1 MLDTLVTHFINY
13 LQNQKRLS
21 IHTCTNYTNDLNQ
34 FTVFCNDELN
44 LKLINANY
52 QHVRMYVAFLIEQHL
67 EPSSVKRKLSAI
79 KSFYKYLQ
87 QQGLIKSN
95 PVSKLIAPKMP
106 KKLPV
111 FVGENEMHLLFNQPL
126 DISNFEALRDRLILE
141 LLYQCGLRRAEL
153 LNLTETNIDLNQ
165 QQLKVLGKR
174 NKERII
180 PFSILLKRNLEQYF
194 SVKKIQHLNNPL
206 VMITIKNTALSPTKL
221 TKIVNEQ
228 LSSVSTL
235 TKKSPHVLRHTFATH
250 LLNNGA
256 DINAVKELLGHSNLQ
271 ATQIYTHNTIEKLRK
286 TYKQAHP
293 RSGD

>member
-1 MLDTLVTHFINY
+1 MFDTLVSNFINY
-13 LQNQKRLS
+13 LKNQKRLS

-34 FTVFCNDELN
+34 FTHFCSEEFN
-44 LKLINANY
+44 LKPENINY
-52 QHVRMYVAFLIEQHL
+52 QHVRQYVSFLIEQKL

-111 FVGENEMHLLFNQPL
+111 FVGEDEMQLLFNQH
-126 DISNFEALRDRLILE
+126 INETNFEELRNRLILE

-153 LNLTETNIDLNQ
+153 LSLTETNVDINQ

-180 PFSILLKRNLEQYF
+180 PFSINLKRNLEQYF
-194 SVKKIQHLNNPL
+194 SVKREQHLNNPL
-206 VMITIKNTALSPTKL
+206 LMITVKNTALSTTKL

-235 TKKSPHVLRHTFATH
+235 NKKSPHVLRHTFATH

-256 DINAVKELLGHSNLQ
+256 DINAVKELLGHANLQ
-271 ATQIYTHNTIEKLRK
+271 ATQIYTHNTIDKLKK

>member
-1 MLDTLVTHFINY
+1 MYDALVTNFINY
-13 LQNQKRLS
+13 LKNQKRLS

-34 FTVFCNDELN
+34 FTYFCNEEFN
-44 LKLINANY
+44 SPSENINY
-52 QHVRMYVAFLIEQHL
+52 QHIRQYVSFLIEQKL

-87 QQGLIKSN
+87 QQGIIKIN
-95 PVSKLIAPKMP
+95 PVNKLIAPKTP

-111 FVGENEMHLLFNQPL
+111 FVGEGEMQQLFNQHF
-126 DISNFEALRDRLILE
+126 DETNFEELRNRLILE

-153 LNLTETNIDLNQ
+153 LSLIETNVDINQ

-180 PFSILLKRNLEQYF
+180 PFSINLKRNLEQYF
-194 SVKKIQHLNNPL
+194 SVKREQHLNNPL
-206 VMITIKNTALSPTKL
+206 LMITVKNTALSATKL

-235 TKKSPHVLRHTFATH
+235 NKKSPHVLRHTFATH

-256 DINAVKELLGHSNLQ
+256 DINAVKELLGHANLQ
-271 ATQIYTHNTIEKLRK
+271 ATQIYTHNTIDKLKK

>member
-1 MLDTLVTHFINY
+1 MFDALVSNFINY
-13 LQNQKRLS
+13 LKNQKRLS

-34 FTVFCNDELN
+34 FTRFCSEEFN
-44 LKLINANY
+44 LKSENINY
-52 QHVRMYVAFLIEQHL
+52 QHVRQYVSFLIEQKL

-111 FVGENEMHLLFNQPL
+111 FVGEDEMQLLFNQH
-126 DISNFEALRDRLILE
+126 INETNFEELRNRLILE

-153 LNLTETNIDLNQ
+153 LSLTETNVDINQ

-180 PFSILLKRNLEQYF
+180 PFSINLKRNLEQYF
-194 SVKKIQHLNNPL
+194 SVKREQHLNNPL
-206 VMITIKNTALSPTKL
+206 LMITVKNTALSTTKL

-235 TKKSPHVLRHTFATH
+235 NKKSPHVLRHTFATH

-256 DINAVKELLGHSNLQ
+256 DINAVKELLGHANLQ
-271 ATQIYTHNTIEKLRK
+271 ATQIYTHNTIDKLKK

>member
-1 MLDTLVTHFINY
+1 MFDALVSNFINY
-13 LQNQKRLS
+13 LKNQKRLS

-34 FTVFCNDELN
+34 FTHFCSEEFN
-44 LKLINANY
+44 LKSENINY
-52 QHVRMYVAFLIEQHL
+52 QHVRQYVSFLIEQKL

-111 FVGENEMHLLFNQPL
+111 FVGEDEMQLLFNQH
-126 DISNFEALRDRLILE
+126 INETNFEELRNRLILE

-153 LNLTETNIDLNQ
+153 LSLTETNVDINQ

-180 PFSILLKRNLEQYF
+180 PFSINLKRNLEQYF
-194 SVKKIQHLNNPL
+194 SVKREQHLNNPL
-206 VMITIKNTALSPTKL
+206 LMITVKNTALSTTKL

-235 TKKSPHVLRHTFATH
+235 NKKSPHVLRHTFATH

-256 DINAVKELLGHSNLQ
+256 DINAVKELLGHANLQ
-271 ATQIYTHNTIEKLRK
+271 ATQIYTHNTIDKLKK